1 VSSDAPIEIELKL
14 ALPDSAGYDTVRGW
28 LDAEADLVAARSQQ
42 NLYLDTADLRLRG
55 ARAML
60 RVRVEPDAVR
70 ATLKTKARL
79 QDGLMCSVEHEA
91 SLDAELAARFR
102 RAPPSRL
109 DPRALPIAAAV
120 LPLLLAADEPE
131 PPRLHVL
138 GALWNERRS
147 YRLDRRLL
155 DGQEGTIPFDLDRC
169 LGPSGVPR
177 LELELEHPDAAAFA
191 DDVYAR
197 LLALGVLATP
207 SEQSKYSYFLEG
219 LEATGRDEP
228 SEA

>member
-1 VSSDAPIEIELKL
+1 MSSDAPIEIELKL
-14 ALPDSAGYDTVRGW
+14 ALPDSAGYDIVRGW
-28 LDAEADLVAARSQQ
+28 LDVEAELVAARSQQ

-79 QDGLMCSVEHEA
+79 HDGLMQSVEHEA
-91 SLDAELAARFR
+91 PLEAALAERFR
-102 RAPPSRL
+102 RSPPSRL
-109 DPRALPIAAAV
+109 DPRALPIAAEV
-120 LPLLLAADEPE
+120 VPLLQMPTEPE

-147 YRLDRRLL
+147 YRLDRRRL
-155 DGQEGTIPFDLDRC
+155 DGQAGEVPFDLDRC

-177 LELELEHPDAAAFA
+177 LELELEHPEAAQFA
-191 DDVYAR
+191 DALYAR

-207 SEQSKYSYFLEG
+207 SEQSKYAYFLEG